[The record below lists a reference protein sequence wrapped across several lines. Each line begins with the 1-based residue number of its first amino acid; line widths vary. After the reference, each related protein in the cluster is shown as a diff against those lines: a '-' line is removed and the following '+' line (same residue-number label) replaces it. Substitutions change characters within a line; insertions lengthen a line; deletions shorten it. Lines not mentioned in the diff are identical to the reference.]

1 MYLGTGEKFYLEY
14 TWGRKAGG
22 SRSRPCIHT
31 RRGVSTQTWTRSD
44 KKLNTASWWVYSGRW
59 PLRCWGQ
66 LVWYTSHQLQTTQEN
81 HVRADTEHKKVL
93 YMYHLMTLFI
103 TRCITSAIQIYTY
116 LVHSSLFCLKNELNH
131 IKLPFTNWPSIGVPF
146 SPFYFM
152 QLSLRI

>member
-1 MYLGTGEKFYLEY
+1 MSISCICKTYLCRFILNLKFHCAGEKFYLEY

-93 YMYHLMTLFI
+93 YMYHLMTIFNH
-103 TRCITSAIQIYTY
+103 T
-116 LVHSSLFCLKNELNH
+116 VHNFSDSNLYISSTFKFV
-131 IKLPFTNWPSIGVPF
+131 LP
-146 SPFYFM
+146 
-152 QLSLRI
+152 